1 MCAVMLLLPVPALT
15 LTQDDSNG
23 QLEAGEQRGLVGA
36 APQCVNADYESEIQS
51 ARRDFNDNTDLAVY
65 WCSWVCN
72 GNIRHNQADYGDVGW
87 AARTRRHGNPVTH
100 AYVDWNGDYSQDSFT
115 ALRLARHEMGHAL
128 GLDHVPCGGDG
139 PYEPTIYSIMGCPES
154 GVNRANAF

>member
-1 MCAVMLLLPVPALT
+1 M
-15 LTQDDSNG
+15 
-23 QLEAGEQRGLVGA
+23 GA

-128 GLDHVPCGGDG
+128 GLDHVPCGGGG